1 MTRAATLTCL
11 LLFAAGLS
19 APQDAAWVRAWERAQ
34 AARPDAVASDA
45 RIAPA
50 EEPGVPMVIHGRVMQ
65 PDGRT
70 PAANVTVFAYQ
81 TDAKGLYDDPANGPH
96 SWRLR
101 GWARTDAGGRF
112 VLRTIRP
119 EPYPANRIPAHVHF
133 TIEGPDLQ
141 RRSTPELR
149 FTDDQ
154 FVPADQRAASER
166 AGTFGNVRPVETRDG
181 VQHVEFNIRISDAGK
196 F

>member
-1 MTRAATLTCL
+1 MTRAATVTCL
-11 LLFAAGLS
+11 LAFAAGLS
-19 APQDAAWVRAWERAQ
+19 AAQDAAWVRAWEQAQ
-34 AARPDAVASDA
+34 AARPGAIASDS
-45 RIAPA
+45 RIAPPD
-50 EEPGVPMVIHGRVMQ
+50 EPGTQMVIDGRVMQ

-81 TDAKGLYDDPANGPH
+81 TDANGLYDDPANGPH

-101 GWARTDAGGRF
+101 GWARTDAQGRF
-112 VLRTIRP
+112 VFRTIRP
-119 EPYPANRIPAHVHF
+119 APYPANRIPAHVHF
-133 TIEGPDLQ
+133 TIEGPTLQ

-181 VQHVEFNIRISDAGK
+181 VQHVEFSIRISEDGR